1 LLKERWNQELAFL
14 FVGFGEWDR
23 RVGDW
28 GRKLLDRAGMD
39 AKAEPSSQADAK

>member
-1 LLKERWNQELAFL
+1 MAFL

-28 GRKLLDRAGMD
+28 GRKLFDKAGAD
-39 AKAEPSSQADAK
+39 AKTKPSQADAK